1 MDKTLTTQFI
11 LWLDSQG
18 IQLRGEDTALID
30 TDRELP
36 GLMDRFV
43 DEWFTPGPICWS
55 ATPVAPKRSWIA
67 SRHKATLSARSGSE
81 AGVGELTDPTDVG
94 IIGGGGDRA
103 ALELP

>member
-43 DEWFTPGPICWS
+43 DEWFTPAKMRERNPGR
-55 ATPVAPKRSWIA
+55 T
-67 SRHKATLSARSGSE
+67 E
-81 AGVGELTDPTDVG
+81 AFM
-94 IIGGGGDRA
+94 DRKSS
-103 ALELP
+103 